1 MLDAEK
7 ATSLEMKLLIES
19 FSAEDSLS
27 SSLDIIK
34 NIPKDQM
41 YTLIWEELRQNA
53 KSTNIDPFMN
63 RIESTSAR

>member
-41 YTLIWEELRQNA
+41 YTLI
-53 KSTNIDPFMN
+53 
-63 RIESTSAR
+63 